1 MDLTCDDRIGYGLSA
16 SIDLVSVATIASF
29 GCQYRAS
36 VCPHFYN
43 SRNYGFSQSA
53 PVVNHH
59 VNPQVSQWNNN
70 TSFTLQWESIHKT
83 FHPNRHRRTIPLPIW
98 ASKTTKT
105 ANQKVSIYSSVSVEA
120 QLVPCSRWVLFSFP
134 APRQCPRLSYSS
146 RCSWWS
152 RFFGATT
159 LLKKVSQQSTA
170 FIGAHARCNG
180 RYGMERMGPRYGG
193 HGRCNVLWINCAVGG
208 VNSNDDDGSESHVT
222 CAIDQMCHAK
232 SVRGGPT
239 QRTRLQGGVQNGLS
253 NGQSPIA
260 TATSGLAQGEQF
272 GVRRRIVRRFNSI
285 ATRGQNLVH
294 LRNRLC
300 RFVERTSPTKTSAR
314 RNRSREGLLPCL
326 VVHDQ
331 RPNGYFIVP
340 PTRYFGLFQRQLHK
354 VRVDLHNWRFAW
366 KDYVSSS
373 SAIESNVI
381 LLPRTELS
389 L

>member
-1 MDLTCDDRIGYGLSA
+1 M
-16 SIDLVSVATIASF
+16 
-29 GCQYRAS
+29 
-36 VCPHFYN
+36 
-43 SRNYGFSQSA
+43 
-53 PVVNHH
+53 
-59 VNPQVSQWNNN
+59 
-70 TSFTLQWESIHKT
+70 
-83 FHPNRHRRTIPLPIW
+83 RRT
-98 ASKTTKT
+98 
-105 ANQKVSIYSSVSVEA
+105 N
-120 QLVPCSRWVLFSFP
+120 
-134 APRQCPRLSYSS
+134 APRQRQCPRVEYSL
-146 RCSWWS
+146 
-152 RFFGATT
+152 FFGATTT

-180 RYGMERMGPRYGG
+180 RYGMERMGPRYSG

-208 VNSNDDDGSESHVT
+208 VRSNDDDGSESHVT
-222 CAIDQMCHAK
+222 CAIDQMRHAK

-239 QRTRLQGGVQNGLS
+239 QRTRLQGGVQNGIT
-253 NGQSPIA
+253 GQSPIA

-272 GVRRRIVRRFNSI
+272 GVRRRIVRRFDSI
-285 ATRGQNLVH
+285 ATRGQNLVD

-314 RNRSREGLLPCL
+314 RNRSQEGLLPCQ

-373 SAIESNVI
+373 AAIESNVM